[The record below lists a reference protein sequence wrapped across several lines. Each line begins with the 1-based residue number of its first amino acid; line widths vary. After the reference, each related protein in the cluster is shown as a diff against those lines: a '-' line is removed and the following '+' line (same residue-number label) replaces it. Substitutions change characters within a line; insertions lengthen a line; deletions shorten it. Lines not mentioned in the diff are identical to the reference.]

1 MTMTTG
7 TAPTTAGPLQRT
19 VPPRRGPGPSAA
31 RVPTARTTPE
41 TRRARRGD
49 RGSVAPVVVA
59 AVLLACLLA
68 AGVAR
73 AGGAAVRTARAGAV
87 ADLTALAAVS
97 SGRATAERVAAR
109 SGATLVDHASLG

>member
-1 MTMTTG
+1 M
-7 TAPTTAGPLQRT
+7 
-19 VPPRRGPGPSAA
+19 
-31 RVPTARTTPE
+31 
-41 TRRARRGD
+41 
-49 RGSVAPVVVA
+49 APVVVA

-109 SGATLVDHASLG
+109 SGATLVDHASLGGAAVEVVVELDGVRAVAAADAVAQPSRR